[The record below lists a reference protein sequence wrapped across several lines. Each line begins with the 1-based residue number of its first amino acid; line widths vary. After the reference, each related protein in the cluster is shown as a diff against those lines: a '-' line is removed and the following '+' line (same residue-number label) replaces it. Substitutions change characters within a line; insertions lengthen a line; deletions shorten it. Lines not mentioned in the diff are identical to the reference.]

1 MGNGKWENQV
11 QLSPLHFNFQPL
23 QFNLLKPKP
32 LKTKPLSIFLP
43 MSLFHLILSNLKY
56 YRKAY
61 LTILAGTVI
70 STAVLTGALV
80 VGDSV
85 RYSLGQLTEIRLG
98 KTRFAVQSG
107 DRFFRQQLAD
117 DLSIQTNTLI
127 APLLQLEGI
136 AVNTDKNTQLN
147 RVEVLG
153 VDTRFLKLWDSPT
166 PLPGDEE
173 AILSRNVAEK
183 LNLKP
188 GDEFI
193 LKIRKQ
199 AKASENAPF
208 VSEKEPLITFRLKV
222 SAIADDQQMG
232 RFSLKS
238 NQSAPFTVFINLAA
252 VARKVELAGNANLLL
267 FADTKSKDLTISKLD
282 SLLHRTWKPEDAGI
296 EFRNLSGKG
305 NYEIRSGRI
314 FIDDNMAKAIKTS
327 IPGAKPVLTYLVNSV
342 SANGRSTPYSF
353 VTAKDSIVPKQQVSE
368 KEIIIS
374 DWLATDLSV
383 KSGDSLTLRYFKM
396 GSFRKLVEDSN
407 RFFIKAVL
415 PITDPKFDQTL
426 MPDFP
431 GMSDAGNCRD
441 WETGA
446 PVNLDKIR
454 EKDEKYWNDYRGTPK
469 AFISIAAGEKIWDN
483 AFGNATAFRFNA
495 DSNTL
500 AAITSNLMAHLN
512 PKENGLAVNDV
523 YVEGKT
529 AAANS
534 TDFGGLFLS
543 LSVFIIAATLLL
555 SALLFSLLAQKRMS
569 ETAVLA
575 TLGFSKKLIIRI
587 LFLETTLVVI
597 AGSVIGTITG
607 ILYNNLLLAG
617 LNTLWQDAVNTSMLQ
632 IHLKPATL
640 LLGFTLGVFTA
651 LLTLLFVL
659 KQNLRKPISVI
670 VKGIE
675 IHSPVVNRSRKKISF
690 ALSVLFFAVAIAII
704 AYSFISNHA
713 GASATFLSAGG
724 LILLACISMLYC
736 LLLYAG
742 DKTKNVLPGFVTLI
756 LRNVNLK
763 RRRTITAVAL
773 LSVGTF
779 TVIITGANRKTFYG
793 TENTRQSGTG
803 GFLFWAESTVPV
815 LNDLNSAED
824 KKKYGLNDEVDLSTV
839 HYLQMLRLDGND
851 ASCLNLN
858 QALQPAILGVNPLY
872 FDQQQSFSF
881 ANLESS
887 VNILH
892 PWQAL
897 NIPLAPGII
906 PGFADQTVIQWNLF
920 KKVGDTLFYTDEK
933 GQPLGIK
940 IMGGLNNSVFQGNVL
955 VSAELFRKH
964 FPSNSGSNVMLIDGS
979 YSKRKEISDRL
990 TYLFQDY
997 GMVVTPASERLAQFN
1012 SVTNTYLT
1020 IFMMLSGLGIIIG
1033 TIGLGIVLLRNLAE
1047 RKQEI
1052 ALYQALGFAKSYI
1065 VKLIFTEHLFLLFSG
1080 IGFGVL
1086 AAFAGILPSFF
1097 SPTFQLPTSFL
1108 LLILLLLV
1116 VNGFAWIYLPLKWMF
1131 PKNLVQSLRNE

>member
-1 MGNGKWENQV
+1 
-11 QLSPLHFNFQPL
+11 
-23 QFNLLKPKP
+23 
-32 LKTKPLSIFLP
+32 

-61 LTILAGTVI
+61 LAILAGTAI

-85 RYSLGQLTEIRLG
+85 SYSLGQLTDIRLG
-98 KTRFAVQSG
+98 KIRFAIQSG
-107 DRFFRQQLAD
+107 DRFFRQKLAN
-117 DLSIQTNTLI
+117 DLSKHTKTLVV
-127 APLLQLEGI
+127 PVLQLEGI

-153 VDTRFLKLWDSPT
+153 VDTQFLKLWDSPT
-166 PLPGDEE
+166 PLPGDDE

-199 AKASENAPF
+199 AKASANAPF

-222 SAIADDQQMG
+222 SGLADDRQMG

-238 NQSAPFTVFINLAA
+238 NQSAPFNVFINLAA
-252 VARKVELAGNANLLL
+252 MSRKVELPGNANVLLI
-267 FADTKSKDLTISKLD
+267 ADTKSKDLTIPKLD
-282 SLLHRTWKPEDAGI
+282 SLILQSWKPEDAGI
-296 EFRNLSGKG
+296 EFRNLSGNG
-305 NYEIRSGRI
+305 NFEIRSGRI
-314 FIDDNMAKAIKTS
+314 FIDDNTAKAIKTS
-327 IPGAKPVLTYLVNSV
+327 IPEAKPVLTYLVNAIST
-342 SANGRSTPYSF
+342 NGKSTPYSF
-353 VTAKDSIVPKQQVSE
+353 VTAKDSVLPGQQLSDR
-368 KEIIIS
+368 EIIIS
-374 DWLATDLSV
+374 DWLASDLSV
-383 KSGDSLTLRYFKM
+383 KQGDSLTLRYFKM
-396 GSFRKLVEDSN
+396 GSFRKLVEDST
-407 RFFIKAVL
+407 RFRIKMIL
-415 PITDPKFDQTL
+415 PITDPEFDQTL

-446 PVNLDKIR
+446 PVNLDNIR
-454 EKDEKYWNDYRGTPK
+454 DKDEKYWNDFRGTPK
-469 AFISIAAGEKIWDN
+469 AFISIAAGEQLWDN
-483 AFGNATAFRFNA
+483 AFGNATAYRFNA
-495 DSNTL
+495 DINTL
-500 AAITSNLMAHLN
+500 AFYKSSLMAHLN
-512 PKENGLAVNDV
+512 PRENGLAVNNV
-523 YVEGKT
+523 YAIGQT

-543 LSVFIIAATLLL
+543 LSFFIIAAALMLT
-555 SALLFSLLAQKRMS
+555 ALLFSLHAQKRMS

-587 LFLETTLVVI
+587 LFLETILVVI
-597 AGSVIGTITG
+597 SGSMIGTITG
-607 ILYNNLLLAG
+607 ILYNNLLLTG

-632 IHLKPATL
+632 IHLKPSTL
-640 LLGFTLGVFTA
+640 FLGFALGVITA

-659 KQNLRKPISVI
+659 LQNLRKPLSVM
-670 VKGIE
+670 VKGID
-675 IHSPVVNRSRKKISF
+675 IHSPAANRSRKKISF
-690 ALSVLFFAVAIAII
+690 ALSVLFFAVAVAII
-704 AYSFISNHA
+704 VYSFISSHA
-713 GASATFLSAGG
+713 GDSVPFLSAGG
-724 LILLACISMLYC
+724 LILLACISLLNS
-736 LLLYAG
+736 LLLHASE
-742 DKTKNVLPGFVTLI
+742 KSKSMLPGFFTLI
-756 LRNVNLK
+756 LRNANLK
-763 RRRTITAVAL
+763 RRRTITVVAL
-773 LSVGTF
+773 LSIGTF

-815 LNDLNSAED
+815 LNDLNSAEG
-824 KKKYGLNDEVDLSTV
+824 KKEYGLSDETSLTNVR
-839 HYLQMLRLDGND
+839 YLQMLRLDGND

-858 QALQPAILGVNPLY
+858 QALQPAILGVNPAY
-872 FDQQQSFSF
+872 FDQQHSFSF
-881 ANLESS
+881 ANREPS
-887 VNILH
+887 VRTQH
-892 PWQAL
+892 PWLAL

-906 PGFADQTVIQWNLF
+906 PGFIDQTVIQWNLF
-920 KKVGDTLFYTDEK
+920 KKVGDTLFYTDER
-933 GQPLGIK
+933 GQTLGVK

-955 VSAELFRKH
+955 VSADLFQKY
-964 FPSNSGSNVMLIDGS
+964 FPSTSGSKVMLIDGA
-979 YSKRKEISDRL
+979 YAKRKEISDRL
-990 TYLFQDY
+990 SYLFQDY

-1052 ALYQALGFAKSYI
+1052 ALYQALGFGQRYI

-1080 IGFGVL
+1080 IGIGVI

-1097 SPTFQLPTSFL
+1097 SLTFQLPTTFL
-1108 LLILLLLV
+1108 LLILLLIVL
-1116 VNGFAWIYLPLKWMF
+1116 NGFAWIYFPIKSSLK
-1131 PKNLVQSLRNE
+1131 KNLVQSLRIE

>member
-1 MGNGKWENQV
+1 
-11 QLSPLHFNFQPL
+11 
-23 QFNLLKPKP
+23 
-32 LKTKPLSIFLP
+32 
-43 MSLFHLILSNLKY
+43 MSLIPLILSNLKY

-61 LTILAGTVI
+61 LAILAGTVI

-85 RYSLGQLTEIRLG
+85 SYSLGHLTEIRLG
-98 KTRFAVQSG
+98 KTRFAVQAG
-107 DRFFRQQLAD
+107 DRFFRQQLAN
-117 DLSIQTNTLI
+117 DLSAKTKTLI

-199 AKASENAPF
+199 SKASENAPF
-208 VSEKEPLITFRLKV
+208 VSEKEPLTTFRLKV
-222 SAIADDQQMG
+222 SALADDKQMG

-238 NQSAPFTVFINLAA
+238 NQSAPFTVFISLAA
-252 VARKVELAGNANLLL
+252 MARKVELTGNANVLL
-267 FADTKSKDLTISKLD
+267 FADTKSKDLTLSKLD
-282 SLLHRTWKPEDAGI
+282 SLLHKTWKPEDAGI
-296 EFRNLSGKG
+296 EFRNLTGNG

-314 FIDDNMAKAIKTS
+314 FIDDNTAKAIKTS
-327 IPGAKPVLTYLVNSV
+327 IPGAKPVLTYLVNSI
-342 SANGRSTPYSF
+342 STNIRSTPYSF
-353 VTAKDSIVPKQQVSE
+353 VTAKDSILPEQQLSE
-368 KEIIIS
+368 QEIVIS
-374 DWLATDLSV
+374 DWLASDLSV
-383 KSGDSLTLRYFKM
+383 KQGDSLTLRYFKM
-396 GSFRKLVEDSN
+396 GSFRKLVEDST
-407 RFFIKAVL
+407 RFRIKMIL

-454 EKDEKYWNDYRGTPK
+454 DKDEKYWNDYSGTPK
-469 AFISIAAGEKIWDN
+469 AFISIAAGEKLWEN
-483 AFGNATAFRFNA
+483 AFGNTTAFRFNA

-500 AAITSNLMAHLN
+500 ASFKSNLMASLN
-512 PKENGLAVNDV
+512 PKENGLAVNDI
-523 YVEGKT
+523 YTEGKT

-543 LSVFIIAATLLL
+543 LSFFIIAAALLL
-555 SALLFSLLAQKRMS
+555 TALLFSLHAQKRMS

-587 LFLETTLVVI
+587 LFLETTLIVI
-597 AGSVIGTITG
+597 SGSVIGTITG
-607 ILYNNLLLAG
+607 IFYNNLLLTG

-632 IHLKPATL
+632 IHLKPSTL
-640 LLGFTLGVFTA
+640 FLGFALGVTTA

-659 KQNLRKPISVI
+659 LRNLRKPLSVM
-670 VKGIE
+670 VKGIV
-675 IHSPVVNRSRKKISF
+675 IHSPEANRSRKKISF
-690 ALSVLFFAVAIAII
+690 ALSVLFFAAAVAIIV
-704 AYSFISNHA
+704 YSFISNHA
-713 GASATFLSAGG
+713 GASAPFLSAGG
-724 LILLACISMLYC
+724 LILLACLSMMYSA
-736 LLLYAG
+736 LLHAG
-742 DKTKNVLPGFVTLI
+742 EKTKNALPGFFTLI
-756 LRNVNLK
+756 LRNVNIK

-773 LSVGTF
+773 LSIGTF

-815 LNDLNSAED
+815 LNDLNSSEGR
-824 KKKYGLNDEVDLSTV
+824 KKYGLMDEAGLNNVR
-839 HYLQMLRLDGND
+839 YLQMLRLDGND

-858 QALQPAILGVNPLY
+858 QALQPAILGVNPVY
-872 FDQQQSFSF
+872 FDQQHSFSF
-881 ANLESS
+881 ANLEPS
-887 VNILH
+887 VNSQQ
-892 PWQAL
+892 PWLAL

-906 PGFADQTVIQWNLF
+906 PGFVDQTVIQWNLF

-933 GQPLGIK
+933 GQALGVK

-955 VSAELFRKH
+955 VSAEFFRKY
-964 FPSNSGSNVMLIDGS
+964 FPSTGGSNIMLIDDA
-979 YSKRKEISDRL
+979 YAKRREISDRL

-997 GMVVTPASERLAQFN
+997 GMVITPASERLAQFN

-1052 ALYQALGFAKSYI
+1052 TLYQALGFGQSYI
-1065 VKLIFTEHLFLLFSG
+1065 MKLIFTEHLFLLFSG
-1080 IGFGVL
+1080 IGIGVI
-1086 AAFAGILPSFF
+1086 AAFAGILPSFI
-1097 SPTFQLPTSFL
+1097 SPTFQLPTTFL
-1108 LLILLLLV
+1108 LLIILLIA
-1116 VNGFAWIYLPLKWMF
+1116 VNGFAWIYFPIKSSLK
-1131 PKNLVQSLRNE
+1131 KNLVQSLRNE